1 MAKKKETYESKI
13 TKLEEIL
20 LEMEN
25 REVTLDD
32 AITKYEEGMRLYSDL
47 YKTLQEAEGKIKLLT
62 DKGEEDFEE
71 ENFL

>member
-32 AITKYEEGMRLYSDL
+32 AITKYEEGMRLYSEL
-47 YKTLQEAEGKIKLLT
+47 YKTLQEAEAKIKLLT
-62 DKGEEDFEE
+62 DKGEEDFEK
-71 ENFL
+71 ENLL